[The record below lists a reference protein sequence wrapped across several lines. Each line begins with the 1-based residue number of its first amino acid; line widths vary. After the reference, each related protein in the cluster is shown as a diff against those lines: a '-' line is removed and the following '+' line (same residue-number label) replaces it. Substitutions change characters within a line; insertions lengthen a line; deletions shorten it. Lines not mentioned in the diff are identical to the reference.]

1 MIGAAAWIDGVAFA
15 EEAFPGFLI
24 RLRRCIRVGLT
35 AVRGCA
41 PEGESSREREN
52 PRQRCAPP
60 HSMGMHAMGVLK
72 ALMLV
77 ELAYSAHSTD
87 VLSVT
92 QSGDTLAAYAV
103 ASASFGPSLGKGV
116 SGFAEIADP
125 SDACSQ
131 LSPLQ
136 HNNSIVLAQRS
147 KSWSRDACNF
157 VTKVS
162 NAALAGASAAVIYDY
177 ISERLVIMSKED
189 SDPVRAPVLA

>member
-24 RLRRCIRVGLT
+24 RLRRWTRVGLT
-35 AVRGCA
+35 AVRG
-41 PEGESSREREN
+41 
-52 PRQRCAPP
+52 CAPP

-125 SDACSQ
+125 RDACSQ